1 MPLRSYAMLVV
12 LVAAGVSAGCTS
24 KRNVSLERDSFVGE
38 YTYHADDKGSPHDPD
53 RLTLRKDGRYIL
65 VQMPGGQPGSEQQ
78 GAWRLEGGA
87 NPEILL
93 GSSGYPIEIKDKNI
107 RLLINE
113 DLGWSYE
120 KTK

>member
-1 MPLRSYAMLVV
+1 MLVV
-12 LVAAGVSAGCTS
+12 LLVAGVSAGCTS
-24 KRNVSLERDSFVGE
+24 SRNVSLERDSFVGE
-38 YTYHADDKGSPHDPD
+38 YIYHTDDKGSPHDPD
-53 RLTLRKDGRYIL
+53 RLTLREDGKYIL
-65 VQMPGGQPGSEQQ
+65 AQMPRGQPGSEQQ
-78 GAWRLEGGA
+78 GVWRLEGGA

-93 GSSGYPIEIKDKNI
+93 GSAGYPIEIKGKNV